1 MGISKPIQNTTPS
14 LPARLVALA
23 LFLALMVGVPVARW
37 LLNGPSGLN
46 VQETSMRL
54 QPALSPP
61 DALHRYGFYLTECAK
76 QCGIDFVHHAPQF
89 DSKLNNIMPEVASFG
104 ASVSIVDYD
113 RSGWP
118 SIFVTDSA
126 VDSQCHLF
134 RNNHD
139 GTFTDV
145 TKQVGLE
152 DLNKPGTGVVQGAV
166 WGDYDNDGYE
176 DLLVYKWSGPCM
188 LLHNDQGKHFTNVTS
203 GSGLPQKA
211 NISCAIWL
219 DYNNDGKLD
228 LLLCG
233 YFPDDVDLFHL
244 TTTKIMTNNFEYGNN
259 GGRLYLLQNVGNGH
273 FKDVTEAMGLGGR
286 YWALA
291 AAAADLC
298 GNGYPDIVI
307 AGDYG
312 ASLFFYNEHGKRFIP
327 IAKSAIY
334 SFTEGPK
341 SGMNVSFGDI
351 LNNGRPCIYVSNI
364 SEPGELMQGNNLWVP
379 RAGTSGKDIKYD
391 ELGAEMGVAMGGWSF
406 GAQFGDLNND
416 GYLDLYL
423 TNGFYSGKRNQSYWH
438 DFNKVAG
445 ANSAIISDAANWP
458 AMKGRSLSG
467 YEKKCVWIGDGTGH
481 FSEVAQMVG
490 ATDLYDGRA
499 VALADLWNNGALDV
513 IVANQR
519 GPLLIYRNTVDPRNK
534 WIEFHLEGALSNR
547 SAIGAAVQLFWNH
560 QKQLQFVLGGCGFAS
575 ENQRRLHFGLGPNP
589 QLEKLV
595 IRWPSGIVQT
605 LPASA
610 LKVDAINNIIEP
622 SSNAQLRTTMKE
634 P

>member
-1 MGISKPIQNTTPS
+1 MGLSEPVKEQPS
-14 LPARLVALA
+14 VTVSRRVAIGM
-23 LFLALMVGVPVARW
+23 FLALVGGVPLARW
-37 LLNGPSGLN
+37 LSSRGRDVSVEGA
-46 VQETSMRL
+46 SMQLPR
-54 QPALSPP
+54 ALSPQ
-61 DALHRYGFYLTECAK
+61 DSLRRYGFYLTECAQ
-76 QCGIDFVHHAPQF
+76 QCGIHFVHQAPQF
-89 DSKLNNIMPEVASFG
+89 DPKLNNIMPEVASFG
-104 ASVSIVDYD
+104 ASVSIVDFD
-113 RSGWP
+113 RDGWAD
-118 SIFVTDSA
+118 IFVTNSG
-126 VDSQCHLF
+126 VGTQCALY

-145 TKQVGLE
+145 TEEVGLR
-152 DLNKPGTGVVQGAV
+152 DLNAPGTGVCQGAV
-166 WGDYDNDGYE
+166 WGDYDNDGFE
-176 DLLVYKWSGPCM
+176 DLLVYKWSGPT
-188 LLHNDQGKHFTNVTS
+188 LLFHNEGGKHFTNVTS
-203 GSGLPQKA
+203 GSGLPAKA
-211 NISCAIWL
+211 NISNAIWL
-219 DYNNDGKLD
+219 DYNNDGNID

-233 YFPDDVDLFHL
+233 YFPDDIDLFHL
-244 TTTKIMTNNFEYGNN
+244 TTTKIMTNNFEYGSN
-259 GGRLYLLQNVGNGH
+259 GGRLYLLENLGGGR
-273 FKDVTEAMGLGGR
+273 FEDVTEPMGLGGR

-312 ASLFFYNEHGKRFIP
+312 ASLFFYNDRGRRFIP

-351 LNNGRPCIYVSNI
+351 LNQGRPCIYISNI

-379 RAGTSGKDIKYD
+379 QPGTTGKAIKYD
-391 ELGAEMGVAMGGWSF
+391 EMGAEMGVAMGGWSF

-423 TNGFYSGKRNQSYWH
+423 TNGFYSGKRDQSYWH

-458 AMKGRSLSG
+458 PFNGRSLSG
-467 YEKKCVWIGDGTGH
+467 YEKKCVWLGDGTGH
-481 FSEVAQMVG
+481 FTEVAQQVG

-519 GPLLIYRNTVDPRNK
+519 GPLLIYRNTVDPKNR
-534 WIEFHLEGALSNR
+534 WIEFHLEGTRSNR
-547 SAIGAAVQLFWNH
+547 SAIGAAVTLYWNH
-560 QKQLQFVLGGCGFAS
+560 QQQLQFVLGGCGFAA
-575 ENQRRLHFGLGPNP
+575 ENQRRLHFGLGPEP
-589 QLEKLV
+589 QIEKLM
-595 IRWPSGIVQT
+595 IRWPSGLIQT
-605 LPASA
+605 LPASS
-610 LKVDAINNIIEP
+610 LRINAINNI
-622 SSNAQLRTTMKE
+622 KE